1 METIMERRSGYVA
14 VLRTRQAEHDAL
26 REVAPEV
33 RPLLAPLIEVTP
45 REASSRAELS
55 PQRIAQW
62 AWRFAIGSGGTGE
75 LYLDLG
81 DLLDHPE
88 AETICGELQYLVLS
102 IRSEMQLVF
111 RTRDFARRGIAAAR
125 ELLQRN
131 GAVFRITQADYLSP
145 ALNEL
150 VRFTRINRLNYSN
163 IDLVV
168 DCQLVAD
175 GQRLQ
180 GTVDRLE
187 RDFPWR
193 SVTYLGGSFPPDLS
207 DFPKNGEYEI
217 PRIEWQA
224 FEHEEAIH
232 RRARYGD
239 YTIRHPLQRD
249 ELPFP
254 PSASIRYTGSDH
266 WVIMRGEK
274 PGGPERPG
282 PEQYIG
288 HAQLLRARPEFSGAD
303 FSAGDAY
310 IELIASQLTGKTG
323 NSTKWVQAGV
333 NHHLTLAARQVA
345 RLRAA

>member
-1 METIMERRSGYVA
+1 MMHRRAGYVA
-14 VLRTRQAEHDAL
+14 VLRTRRAEQDAL
-26 REVAPEV
+26 REVAPDV

-45 REASSRAELS
+45 HKALILGELP
-55 PQRIAQW
+55 PQRIAQ
-62 AWRFAIGSGGTGE
+62 AVWRIAVGSGGTGE

-81 DLLDHPE
+81 DLLDHAE
-88 AETICGELQYLVLS
+88 AEAICRELQYLTLS
-102 IRSEMQLVF
+102 VHSEMQLVF
-111 RTRDFARRGIAAAR
+111 RTRDFGRRGIAAAK

-131 GAVFRITQADYLSP
+131 GAVFRITQADYFSP

-150 VRFTRINRLNYSN
+150 VRFTRLNGISYSN

-168 DCQLVAD
+168 DCQLVAE

-207 DFPKNGEYEI
+207 DLPKNGEYEL
-217 PRIEWQA
+217 PRIEWQS
-224 FEHEEAIH
+224 FEHARSIH

-254 PSASIRYTGSDH
+254 PSASIRYTGLDH
-266 WVIMRGEK
+266 WVVMRGEK
-274 PGGPERPG
+274 PGGQDRPG
-282 PEQYIG
+282 REQYIG
-288 HAQLLRARPEFSGAD
+288 HAQLLRARPEFSGAN
-303 FSAGDAY
+303 FSAGDTY
-310 IELIASQLTGKTG
+310 IELIASQVTHQTG
-323 NSTKWVQAGV
+323 NPTKWVQAGV

-345 RLRAA
+345 HLRAA